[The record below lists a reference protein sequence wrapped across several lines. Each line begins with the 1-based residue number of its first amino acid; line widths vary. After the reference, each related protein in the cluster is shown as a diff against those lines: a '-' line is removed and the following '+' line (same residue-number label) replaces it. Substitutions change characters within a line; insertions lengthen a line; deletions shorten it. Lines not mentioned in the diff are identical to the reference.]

1 MNYRM
6 TARLIAIVL
15 RFVALFMLPALVIS
29 LILGETG
36 AVWGLLITMAVM
48 ALLSCLPL
56 PFPPRR
62 QTMYA
67 RDGFVVVA
75 LTWYLIS
82 LLGALPFW
90 ISGAI
95 PSYVD
100 CVFETVSGFTTTG
113 ASILTDVEALPKG
126 LLYWRSFTHWL
137 GGMGVLVFLLAITR
151 FTVGSGDSMHIMRA
165 ESPGPQVNKL
175 VPQTFHSAQIVYII
189 YIGMTALQIILM
201 LLGGVSPFEAVTL
214 TFGTAGTG
222 GFAVRNDGLGS
233 YSPYIQ
239 WVVTI
244 FMALFGVNFG
254 IYYLLLQRSVKK
266 ALRNEELRMYLLI
279 MVLFSLLIF
288 VDILPLFP
296 GYPGD
301 ALRHSC
307 FQVASIM
314 TTTGYATADF
324 DLWPQL
330 SRTLLVVLMIVGAS
344 AGSTGG
350 GMKCSRVLLLLKS
363 MNRQVRLMLHPN
375 TVKHVYMDGEVVPP
389 ETIQNTFA
397 FLSAYCLI
405 AIASVCLISLDNFSL
420 ETNLTAVLS
429 CLNNIGPGLA
439 AVGPM
444 SNFSAYSDFSKLLL
458 SLNMLLGRLEIFP
471 IIIAFVPSVW
481 KGAIG

>member
-75 LTWYLIS
+75 LTWFLIS

-296 GYPGD
+296 GHPGD

-363 MNRQVRLMLHPN
+363 MNRQVRRMLHPN
-375 TVKHVYMDGEVVPP
+375 TVKHVSMDGEVVPP

-405 AIASVCLISLDNFSL
+405 AITSVCLISLDNFSL

-481 KGAIG
+481 NRARG

>member
-75 LTWYLIS
+75 MTWFLIS

-95 PSYVD
+95 PNYVD

-175 VPQTFHSAQIVYII
+175 VPQTFHSAQIVYMI
-189 YIGMTALQIILM
+189 YIGMTAVQIVLM
-201 LLGGVSPFEAVTL
+201 LLGGVTPFEAVTL

-222 GFAVRNDGLGS
+222 GFAVRNDGLVS

-266 ALRNEELRMYLLI
+266 ALHNEELRMYVI
-279 MVLFSLLIF
+279 IIVLFSLLIF
-288 VDILPLFP
+288 TNILPSFP
-296 GYPGD
+296 GQTWD

-307 FQVASIM
+307 FQVVSIM

-324 DLWPQL
+324 ELWPQL
-330 SRTLLVVLMIVGAS
+330 SRTLLVVLMIVGAC
-344 AGSTGG
+344 AGSTV
-350 GMKCSRVLLLLKS
+350 SRVK
-363 MNRQVRLMLHPN
+363 
-375 TVKHVYMDGEVVPP
+375 
-389 ETIQNTFA
+389 
-397 FLSAYCLI
+397 
-405 AIASVCLISLDNFSL
+405 
-420 ETNLTAVLS
+420 
-429 CLNNIGPGLA
+429 
-439 AVGPM
+439 
-444 SNFSAYSDFSKLLL
+444 KL
-458 SLNMLLGRLEIFP
+458 P
-471 IIIAFVPSVW
+471 
-481 KGAIG
+481 

>member
-1 MNYRM
+1 
-6 TARLIAIVL
+6 
-15 RFVALFMLPALVIS
+15 
-29 LILGETG
+29 
-36 AVWGLLITMAVM
+36 
-48 ALLSCLPL
+48 
-56 PFPPRR
+56 
-62 QTMYA
+62 
-67 RDGFVVVA
+67 
-75 LTWYLIS
+75 
-82 LLGALPFW
+82 
-90 ISGAI
+90 
-95 PSYVD
+95 
-100 CVFETVSGFTTTG
+100 
-113 ASILTDVEALPKG
+113 
-126 LLYWRSFTHWL
+126 
-137 GGMGVLVFLLAITR
+137 
-151 FTVGSGDSMHIMRA
+151 
-165 ESPGPQVNKL
+165 
-175 VPQTFHSAQIVYII
+175 
-189 YIGMTALQIILM
+189 MTALQIILM

-363 MNRQVRLMLHPN
+363 MNLQVRRMRHPQHGQARLH
-375 TVKHVYMDGEVVPP
+375 
-389 ETIQNTFA
+389 
-397 FLSAYCLI
+397 
-405 AIASVCLISLDNFSL
+405 
-420 ETNLTAVLS
+420 
-429 CLNNIGPGLA
+429 
-439 AVGPM
+439 
-444 SNFSAYSDFSKLLL
+444 
-458 SLNMLLGRLEIFP
+458 GR
-471 IIIAFVPSVW
+471 
-481 KGAIG
+481 

>member
-1 MNYRM
+1 MNI
-6 TARLIAIVL
+6 RLVL
-15 RFVALFMLPALVIS
+15 RVTGRVMQLESAVMLIPLAVALLYRESPAPFLYSILIILISGTLLSHLPARRHFFAREGFVAVG
-29 LILGETG
+29 LIWILTGVLGG
-36 AVWGLLITMAVM
+36 
-48 ALLSCLPL
+48 L
-56 PFPPRR
+56 PF
-62 QTMYA
+62 Y
-67 RDGFVVVA
+67 F
-75 LTWYLIS
+75 
-82 LLGALPFW
+82 
-90 ISGAI
+90 SGYFN
-95 PSYVD
+95 SFVD
-100 CVFETVSGFTTTG
+100 CVFESCSGFTTTG
-113 ASILTDVEALPKG
+113 STILTDIESLPKG
-126 LLYWRSFTHWL
+126 ILFWRSFTHWL

-363 MNRQVRLMLHPN
+363 MNRQVRRMLHPN
-375 TVKHVYMDGEVVPP
+375 TVKHVSMDGEVVPP

-405 AIASVCLISLDNFSL
+405 TITSVCLISLDNFSL

-481 KGAIG
+481 KRARG